1 MEEPA
6 AAAPSLVTEEF
17 LAKHLLDPSLP
28 ISQRFRALFS
38 LRNLR
43 GRGPREALIS
53 ATRDSS
59 NLLAHEAAFALG
71 QMQDTEAI
79 SALKTILKNRESYH
93 PIVRHEAAEAL
104 GAIGQADSVTILNKT
119 LREDPAQEVKETCSL
134 ALRRIEQ
141 VQSMNDIGSRFL
153 TVDPAMPAT
162 ITSVVELR
170 KMLLDENLAMYDRYA
185 ALFAL
190 RNDGGMEA
198 VRAIISALQCQSAL
212 LKHEVAYVLGQL
224 QNKETTTALMETLK
238 DVNEHPMVRHE
249 AAEAL
254 GAIAGFVQDRC
265 ISDNLF
271 CLHQAMEWARSSSTP
286 LAILLLDF
294 EEAYDRVDWVFLEGS
309 LCRMGFCWHGSGEY
323 LHYIGLLLA
332 QSPLEDM
339 LDADLDLSRS
349 MRQGCPLA
357 SYLFLFVVETRSDF
371 IISQQPALRGLV
383 MPIVEEP
390 DLVD

>member
-1 MEEPA
+1 MEEPVPTA
-6 AAAPSLVTEEF
+6 TSFVTEGF
-17 LAKHLLDPSLP
+17 LVKQLLNPSLP
-28 ISQRFRALFS
+28 IPQRFRALFS

-71 QMQDTEAI
+71 QMQDREAI
-79 SALKTILKNRESYH
+79 SALKYILENTELYH

-104 GAIGQADSVTILNKT
+104 GAIGQADCATVLSKT
-119 LREDPAQEVKETCSL
+119 LKEDPAQEVKETCSL

-141 VQSMNDIGSRFL
+141 AQSANGIGSRFL
-153 TVDPAMPAT
+153 TIDPAMPAN
-162 ITSVVELR
+162 ITSVAELR

-198 VRAIISALQCQSAL
+198 IRAIISALQCQSAL

-254 GAIAGFVQDRC
+254 GAIADNESLALLRHLQDDLEPIVAQSC
-265 ISDNLF
+265 EVALSMLEFEQNG
-271 CLHQAMEWARSSSTP
+271 RS
-286 LAILLLDF
+286 F
-294 EEAYDRVDWVFLEGS
+294 
-309 LCRMGFCWHGSGEY
+309 EY
-323 LHYIGLLLA
+323 LY
-332 QSPLEDM
+332 LET
-339 LDADLDLSRS
+339 
-349 MRQGCPLA
+349 PKV
-357 SYLFLFVVETRSDF
+357 F
-371 IISQQPALRGLV
+371 
-383 MPIVEEP
+383 
-390 DLVD
+390 